1 MLRIRDAIATR
12 ADTAALALRAGLAAR
27 LDALRWIR
35 SGPRSISWF
44 LNGNILPCASSRA
57 GEDGQVGTV
66 SSAVDSGLHQ
76 PSNWARHSG
85 QISAATRTRARSTK
99 NTGARYRSA
108 AGIPE
113 AILQLTGTETRRGT
127 LRLGPHWSSVPR
139 MRQSA
144 LERRGS
150 AIWQANRRLHTLAAN
165 ILRPTL
171 WPYFKVLITEMGY
184 QTFTWPLGSG
194 ILLRIKL
201 EKPSL

>member
-1 MLRIRDAIATR
+1 MLRIRDAIATCT
-12 ADTAALALRAGLAAR
+12 DTAALALRAGLAAR

-35 SGPRSISWF
+35 SGPRSVSGF
-44 LNGNILPCASSRA
+44 LNGNVLPCASSRVA
-57 GEDGQVGTV
+57 EDGQVCTV
-66 SSAVDSGLHQ
+66 SSAADSCLHQ
-76 PSNWARHSG
+76 PLNWARHSG
-85 QISAATRTRARSTK
+85 RISAATRIRARSTK
-99 NTGARYRSA
+99 NAGTRYRNT

-113 AILQLTGTETRRGT
+113 AILQLTGTETRRST

-139 MRQSA
+139 TRQSA
-144 LERRGS
+144 LERRGP

-165 ILRPTL
+165 ILWPTL
-171 WPYFKVLITEMGY
+171 WPYFKALITEMGY